1 MASLWRADLSRTSMP
16 LPIRIL
22 ALVAALLLSAAT
34 ASAHS
39 VKAGALELT
48 DLWTRATPPSAP
60 TAGGYLTITNTGA
73 EPDRLT
79 AVASP
84 QAAKGEL
91 HEMSV
96 KDGIMTMRPV
106 EGGIE
111 IPAGQ
116 SVTLA
121 PSGLHIMFVSPKE
134 PFVEG
139 EKVPVVL
146 TFEKAGKV
154 ETFLHVEGIGAP
166 GPNGAKAGEHDHSQG
181 ATP

>member
-1 MASLWRADLSRTSMP
+1 MP
-16 LPIRIL
+16 IAIRIL
-22 ALVAALLLSAAT
+22 ALVAALLVSAGT

-39 VKAGALELT
+39 VKAGALEIT
-48 DLWTRATPPSAP
+48 DLWTRATPPGAP
-60 TAGGYLTITNTGA
+60 TAGGYFTITNTGA
-73 EPDRLT
+73 EADRLT
-79 AVASP
+79 TVSSP

-121 PSGLHIMFVSPKE
+121 PSGLHIMFVAPKE
-134 PFVEG
+134 PFVKG
-139 EKVPVVL
+139 GKVPIVL
-146 TFEKAGKV
+146 TFEKAGMV

-166 GPNGAKAGEHDHSQG
+166 GEHDHSQG
-181 ATP
+181 ATQ

>member
-1 MASLWRADLSRTSMP
+1 MP
-16 LPIRIL
+16 IHNRIL
-22 ALVAALLLSAAT
+22 ALVAALLLSAGLAGT

-39 VKAGALELT
+39 VKAGSLEIT
-48 DLWTRATPPSAP
+48 DLWTRATPPNAP
-60 TAGGYLTITNTGA
+60 TAGGYLTITNKGT
-73 EPDRLT
+73 EPDRLI
-79 AVASP
+79 AVSSP
-84 QAAKGEL
+84 QAAGEL

-96 KDGIMTMRPV
+96 KDGVMTMRPV

-121 PSGLHIMFVSPKE
+121 PSGFHIMFISPKE

-139 EKVPVVL
+139 GKVAVEL

-154 ETFLHVEGIGAP
+154 ETFLHVLSIGAQDP
-166 GPNGAKAGEHDHSQG
+166 GGEKAGGGHDHSHG
-181 ATP
+181 ATQ

>member
-1 MASLWRADLSRTSMP
+1 MP
-16 LPIRIL
+16 IHTRIL
-22 ALVAALLLSAAT
+22 ALVAALLLSAGV

-39 VKAGALELT
+39 LKAGALELT

-60 TAGGYLTITNTGA
+60 TAGGYLTITNTGTEA
-73 EPDRLT
+73 DRLT
-79 AVASP
+79 AASSP
-84 QAAKGEL
+84 QAGTGEL

-121 PSGLHIMFVSPKE
+121 PSGLHIMFVSPRE

-139 EKVPVVL
+139 GKVPVVL
-146 TFEKAGKV
+146 TFEKAGSV
-154 ETFLHVEGIGAP
+154 ETFLHVMGIGAP
-166 GPNGAKAGEHDHSQG
+166 GPDGQKAGEHDHSQG
-181 ATP
+181 AAQ

>member
-1 MASLWRADLSRTSMP
+1 MP
-16 LPIRIL
+16 IHIRIL
-22 ALVAALLLSAAT
+22 ALFAALLFSAGT

-39 VKAGALELT
+39 VKAGTLELT
-48 DLWTRATPPSAP
+48 DLWTRATPPNAP

-79 AVASP
+79 VVSSP

-106 EGGIE
+106 DGGLD

-116 SVTLA
+116 TVTLV
-121 PSGLHIMFVSPKE
+121 PSGLHIMFVSPEE

-139 EKVPVVL
+139 GRVPVVL

-154 ETFLHVEGIGAP
+154 ETFLHVMGIGAP
-166 GPNGAKAGEHDHSQG
+166 GPDGQNAGEHEHG
-181 ATP
+181 AAQ